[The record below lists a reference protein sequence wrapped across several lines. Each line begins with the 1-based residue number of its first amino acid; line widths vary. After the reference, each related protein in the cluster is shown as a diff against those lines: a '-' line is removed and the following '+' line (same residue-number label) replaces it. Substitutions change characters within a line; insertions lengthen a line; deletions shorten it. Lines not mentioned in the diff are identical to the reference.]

1 VIVKQTTLFAKQKKK
16 LHVNQV
22 NMLDDAVKAIL
33 SDPESGE
40 QKQGDLSHIRV
51 YKFKMFSQE
60 WLLAYSYNDIH
71 IILHTIGSHENFY
84 RDLKR
89 SLKS

>member
-1 VIVKQTTLFAKQKKK
+1 MIVKQTVLFAKQKKK
-16 LHVNQV
+16 LHAHQINI
-22 NMLDDAVKAIL
+22 LDEAVKTIL
-33 SDPESGE
+33 LNPKTGE

-51 YKFKMFSQE
+51 YKFKMVSQK
-60 WLLAYSYNDIH
+60 WFLAYSYTDKQ
-71 IILHTIGSHENFY
+71 IILHTLGSHENFY